1 MKVSHGKNDPSRALY
16 CINCFELSEVTLS
29 FVEWCIHFGN
39 GTCHLQVFIP
49 QKSTICK
56 PKHSWPVSHPLRV
69 LTSTLA
75 SYTPLQ
81 SPSHRPQVHSIKLPI
96 QNSKEIQ
103 DIPAKES
110 GVVFFKKKEREEEK
124 PTLHSKL
131 QIMEFK

>member
-1 MKVSHGKNDPSRALY
+1 
-16 CINCFELSEVTLS
+16 
-29 FVEWCIHFGN
+29 
-39 GTCHLQVFIP
+39 
-49 QKSTICK
+49 
-56 PKHSWPVSHPLRV
+56 

-75 SYTPLQ
+75 SYTPPQ

-110 GVVFFKKKEREEEK
+110 GVIFLKEREREKKKDEEK

>member
-1 MKVSHGKNDPSRALY
+1 
-16 CINCFELSEVTLS
+16 
-29 FVEWCIHFGN
+29 
-39 GTCHLQVFIP
+39 
-49 QKSTICK
+49 
-56 PKHSWPVSHPLRV
+56 

-110 GVVFFKKKEREEEK
+110 EVIFSKKRRKKKRSPLSILSCKLWSSNKFKWEAIHAIHSIPSKK
-124 PTLHSKL
+124 PHVP
-131 QIMEFK
+131 